1 MIAAGVAAAALA
13 PAPSAAQEPSAEEQ
27 LDDVRAQ
34 GAEVALEIDVLA
46 AQDAEIQAA
55 LATLQTNV
63 AAQQTTVATA
73 DQALATA
80 EGDVATSAAAI
91 ATLEQRIIELDQ
103 AADQMVIDA
112 FVDPPINHALD
123 AFRARTLTEATVKQ
137 ALVEIQAQA
146 DADTLEQLDQAR
158 AQLEVD
164 QAAQEE
170 LVAVAADKK
179 AEADEALAGLEAALA
194 QQSEFAAAVEE
205 RLNAKLAEAESL
217 KLYDAQL
224 SNQIALEQ
232 AQLAASL
239 QAAQAAAAAQP
250 AVDPAPSTIAPAP
263 GGLATVTCPSGG
275 SITVAGS
282 IAGNVQALLDAAAAD
297 GVALCGG
304 GYRDPEA
311 QIQLRIAHC
320 GSSNYA
326 IYEMPASQCDPP
338 TARPGT
344 SLHEQGLA
352 IDFTCNGGG
361 AIARGSSCWNWL
373 SAHADEYG
381 LYNLPTEAW
390 HWSTT
395 GA

>member
-1 MIAAGVAAAALA
+1 
-13 PAPSAAQEPSAEEQ
+13 
-27 LDDVRAQ
+27 
-34 GAEVALEIDVLA
+34 
-46 AQDAEIQAA
+46 
-55 LATLQTNV
+55 
-63 AAQQTTVATA
+63 
-73 DQALATA
+73 
-80 EGDVATSAAAI
+80 
-91 ATLEQRIIELDQ
+91 
-103 AADQMVIDA
+103 
-112 FVDPPINHALD
+112 HALD

-217 KLYDAQL
+217 KLFDAQL

-250 AVDPAPSTIAPAP
+250 AVDSAPSTIAPAP

-282 IAGNVQALLDAAAAD
+282 IAGNVQALLDAANAD
-297 GVALCGG
+297 GIHLCGG
-304 GYRDPEA
+304 GYRDPAE
-311 QIQLRIAHC
+311 QIELRRAHC
-320 GSSNYA
+320 GTTHYA
-326 IYEMPASQCDPP
+326 IYQMPSSQCSPP
-338 TARPGT
+338 TARPG
-344 SLHEQGLA
+344 SSNHELGLA
-352 IDFTCNGGG
+352 IDFTCDGTLIRSRTNP
-361 AIARGSSCWNWL
+361 CYQWL
-373 SAHADEYG
+373 AAHAPDYG
-381 LYNLPTEAW
+381 LSELRSGAEPW
-390 HWSTT
+390 HWSTN
-395 GA
+395 GS